1 MEGDAQIS
9 HPAMLIGDPAR
20 AAMLM
25 AMLGGRSLPAS
36 DLAAIAGVKP
46 STASEHLARLTSA
59 GLVTATRSGR
69 HRYFTLSGPDT
80 ANAIEA
86 LSAIAPR
93 HTVQSLA
100 QSKSA
105 AQLGFARSC
114 YDHLAGAA
122 ALAIADRLIH
132 DEAIAPL
139 ENGANGTVAATGH
152 PIFTALE
159 MDVEP
164 VVASR
169 RPLVRGCLD
178 WTQRRP
184 HLAGALGARL
194 FTSILEHGWA
204 ERARTGRGIRFTAL
218 GRSELR
224 RLGVVLDDE
233 SSPAAR

>member
-59 GLVTATRSGR
+59 GLITATRSGR

-80 ANAIEA
+80 AHAIEA
-86 LSAIAPR
+86 LAAIAPR
-93 HTVQSLA
+93 QPVRSLN

-105 AQLGFARSC
+105 AELGVARSC

-139 ENGANGTVAATGH
+139 ENGANGTVAVAGH
-152 PIFTALE
+152 PLFTAL
-159 MDVEP
+159 DIDTTP
-164 VVASR
+164 APDSR

-184 HLAGALGARL
+184 HLAGTLGARL
-194 FTSILEHGWA
+194 LTSYLEHGWA
-204 ERARTGRGIRFTAL
+204 ERARTGRGIRFTPL
-218 GRSELR
+218 GHNELR
-224 RLGVVLDDE
+224 RLDVVLDDK